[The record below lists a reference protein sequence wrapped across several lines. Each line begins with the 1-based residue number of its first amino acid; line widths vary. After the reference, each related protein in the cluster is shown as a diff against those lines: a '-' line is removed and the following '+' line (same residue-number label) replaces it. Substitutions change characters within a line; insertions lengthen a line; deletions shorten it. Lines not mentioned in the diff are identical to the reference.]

1 VAMKKT
7 LAVATAALALPVLA
21 LAQQPVVET
30 SEVVVKGTIQAIT
43 PATRT
48 VTVKTDEGVVRTF
61 AVKPDVKRFGEL
73 KVGDRLTARYHEA
86 LVMEV
91 RKAGAAAPRSATPG
105 GEARVAGKAVKP
117 SGAIV
122 QQQVATVEV
131 KAIDTKVPL
140 ITVAGPDGTV
150 VTYKVDH
157 PERLQGVKV
166 GDKIDIT
173 YTEALIV
180 NVD

>member
-1 VAMKKT
+1 MKKT
-7 LAVATAALALPVLA
+7 LAFAAAALALPMLA

-30 SEVVVKGTIQAIT
+30 SEVVVKGTIQALT
-43 PATRT
+43 PATRSL
-48 VTVKTDEGVVRTF
+48 TVKTDDGEVRTF

-91 RKAGAAAPRSATPG
+91 RKPGAAAPKSATPA
-105 GEARVAGKAVKP
+105 GETRVAGKAVKP

-122 QQQVATVEV
+122 HQQVATVEV
-131 KAIDTKVPL
+131 KAVDPRVPK
-140 ITVAGPDGTV
+140 ITVAGPDGKVTTYTV
-150 VTYKVDH
+150 EH
-157 PERLQGVKV
+157 PERLQGVKA
-166 GDKIDIT
+166 GDKVDIS

-180 NVD
+180 NVE

>member
-1 VAMKKT
+1 MKKT
-7 LAVATAALALPVLA
+7 LAVAAAVLALPVLA

-43 PATRT
+43 PATRE
-48 VTVKTDEGVVRTF
+48 VTVKTDEGAVRTF
-61 AVKPDVKRFGEL
+61 TVKPDVKRFGEL

-91 RKAGAAAPRSATPG
+91 RKAGAAAPKSATSGTPT
-105 GEARVAGKAVKP
+105 RVAGKAVKP

-131 KAIDTKVPL
+131 KAVDAKVPS
-140 ITVAGPDGTV
+140 ITVAGPDGV
-150 VTYKVDH
+150 VTTYKVEH
-157 PERLQGVKV
+157 PERLSGVKA

-180 NVD
+180 NVE